1 MEIKR
6 FHDFQTVFIR
16 VRLIYYGWVGYGR
29 LAGGYSAA
37 KTQVKRVRPFV
48 HY

>member
-1 MEIKR
+1 M
-6 FHDFQTVFIR
+6 
-16 VRLIYYGWVGYGR
+16 GGYGH
-29 LAGGYSAA
+29 LGGGYSAA